1 MKDVRTPAAP
11 WRCRLAALIACGL
24 AGGDA
29 GQLAAQVNVTKRATV
44 FPGPYV
50 AEIVRI
56 IDDDTI
62 EASVALWPGLR
73 ADYAVRVR
81 GIDAPEIFRPDCAEE
96 RAWGQQA
103 RAQAERLY
111 PPGQEVRLLN
121 VSYDAFSGRVV
132 AEVRRW
138 RSDRWLSFAAE
149 MLERRMAVE
158 WTPRQGAVAWCLLAQ
173 AR

>member
-1 MKDVRTPAAP
+1 MTHRRTQAAP
-11 WRCRLAALIACGL
+11 PWRGAVAALAACGL
-24 AGGDA
+24 AGGA
-29 GQLAAQVNVTKRATV
+29 AAQVNVSKRSTV

-56 IDDDTI
+56 IDGDTI

-81 GIDAPEIFRPDCAEE
+81 GIDAPEIFRPDCEEE
-96 RAWGQQA
+96 RAWGEQA

-111 PPGQEVRLLN
+111 PPGLEVRLHD

-138 RSDRWLSFAAE
+138 RSDRWLSFATE

-158 WTPRQGAVAWCLLAQ
+158 WAPRQAAVAWCLLAQ
-173 AR
+173 TR

>member
-1 MKDVRTPAAP
+1 MKRRAHFPLSGAAALR
-11 WRCRLAALIACGL
+11 RCVVGLLAACALPA
-24 AGGDA
+24 
-29 GQLAAQVNVTKRATV
+29 AAQVNVSKRSTV

-56 IDDDTI
+56 IDGDTI

-81 GIDAPEIFRPDCAEE
+81 GIDAPEIFRPDCEEE
-96 RAWGQQA
+96 RVWGEQA

-111 PPGQEVRLLN
+111 PPGQEVRLLD

-132 AEVRRW
+132 ADVRRW
-138 RSDRWLSFAAE
+138 RSDRWLSFATE
-149 MLERRMAVE
+149 MLERRMAVA
-158 WTPRQGAVAWCLLAQ
+158 WAPRQAAVPWCLLAQ
-173 AR
+173 TR